1 MNGRAI
7 DRDTSLLIDKM
18 QETEKE
24 MERQRTMRLQSVD
37 EIQDITALEE
47 SSAVEETPVPVAVSS
62 VVTILKDQEAEDAIE
77 GNYKEVE
84 GMVTLIL
91 RIGEDERKVV
101 IRMPYVRKR
110 LSADCEEESFSG
122 AAVFATCL
130 WMSQWSRHVRWL
142 FAESE
147 VDSRGGCAR
156 RI

>member
-7 DRDTSLLIDKM
+7 DRDTSMLIDKM

-37 EIQDITALEE
+37 EIEDVTAEEE
-47 SSAVEETPVPVAVSS
+47 SAVAEATPAPVAMSS
-62 VVTILKDQEAEDAIE
+62 VVTILKDQEAEDAID

-101 IRMPYVRKR
+101 IRMPYVRK
-110 LSADCEEESFSG
+110 LVSVECEEESLSG

-130 WMSQWSRHVRWL
+130 WMSQWSSHVRWR

-147 VDSRGGCAR
+147 VDSGGGCVR